1 MEDFKTRL
9 GPIAG
14 AAMLVLAAES
24 AQASL
29 VLVSPENFSG
39 TGLGSVNTILT
50 LASPAS
56 TSFESGSVAFG
67 NVTTGNVMTGAS
79 QTQTRTLGDLGVT
92 SASNLRVVFN
102 AVEPGNGDAGI
113 TLSNLV
119 LNIYSPTGIVL
130 FTTGPFTTMNF
141 VNTETGTGNS
151 GFVFALDASQQ
162 AAAAAA
168 FGSGFQNNVVGLSAT
183 AGCGA
188 AAPAG
193 CFGATGGFET
203 FFVANSGTVVAVPE
217 PESYALL
224 MAGLGVVGFMARRRS
239 SRE

>member
-119 LNIYSPTGIVL
+119 LNIYSPTGTVL

-141 VNTETGTGNS
+141 VTLEYLLPKL
-151 GFVFALDASQQ
+151 VAEHEKEIAQIAAQASQLDDEAGRIAQ
-162 AAAAAA
+162 AYLDMKRRHLQTLT
-168 FGSGFQNNVVGLSAT
+168 SQ
-183 AGCGA
+183 
-188 AAPAG
+188 PA
-193 CFGATGGFET
+193 
-203 FFVANSGTVVAVPE
+203 
-217 PESYALL
+217 
-224 MAGLGVVGFMARRRS
+224 
-239 SRE
+239 